1 MTLYAPK
8 INKRICT
15 NMNDRKVTL
24 RVLILLDH
32 PALFSGLVNIS
43 NGLGKERG
51 EKEAIS
57 LLL

>member
-1 MTLYAPK
+1 
-8 INKRICT
+8 
-15 NMNDRKVTL
+15 MNDRKVTL